1 MFGATSADALLYSTP
16 PQSGGVFFCLAS
28 AEGAG
33 LLFCLVAIQ
42 PRTSVYSGF
51 SAVRAIILPQSQN
64 RLQGFTAAFPLI

>member
-1 MFGATSADALLYSTP
+1 MFGAASADALLYSTP

-51 SAVRAIILPQSQN
+51 YAINELYHRNPKSVY
-64 RLQGFTAAFPLI
+64 RTLYGRFC